1 MEDVVSIFHRYD
13 KDRSGDIDATEL
25 RAALNDLSI
34 KADAE
39 DARRVLKSY
48 DGDNSG
54 KIEVCVRRERES
66 RARLFPPSPFLLL
79 TAPSLP
85 SPPTNYSLTN
95 SSN

>member
-54 KIEVCVRRERES
+54 KIEVCVRRERAEH
-66 RARLFPPSPFLLL
+66 AFFLPLL
-79 TAPSLP
+79 SSSSQPLP
-85 SPPTNYSLTN
+85 SPPLQPITV
-95 SSN
+95 

>member
-34 KADAE
+34 KADAD

-54 KIEVCVRRERES
+54 KIEVCVRREREQS
-66 RARLFPPSPFLLL
+66 TPFFLPLLSSSSSQ
-79 TAPSLP
+79 PLP